1 MLDSHSVVAIAED
14 AGRLILRHYRAGD
27 AHVQLKEDRSPLTA
41 ADIASHNFILGALT
55 AATPWPVLSEESA
68 QAAYEARSGWR

>member
-41 ADIASHNFILGALT
+41 ADIASHNFIPVSYTHLT
-55 AATPWPVLSEESA
+55 LPTTSRV
-68 QAAYEARSGWR
+68 